1 MSTPRLS
8 LLATLRRANI
18 GLVTMAII
26 GAWLALTII
35 AYVNLR
41 VYVTQNL
48 QLVANSIAYSAQAA
62 TVFQD
67 SLSAQEILNA
77 IASQENLIAA
87 EVVGGNGKA
96 LATFR
101 RKPDSLLESSFAALG
116 DKLFPQRSAADIRLD
131 DKTVGRVTLQGTN
144 VVYVKFFAS
153 TVVAVFILM
162 ALVALAV
169 AQLSRRVQREIVSPL
184 NSLASLTHAVR
195 VSRTFDR
202 RAPPANVVEI
212 HQLGEDFNALLT
224 ELQKYEA
231 EQQARAAELQ
241 SVNESLSHQ
250 ATHDGLTGLANRAH
264 FREHLARA
272 LAAHRDTDSNVG
284 VLYLDYDH
292 FKSINDRLGHAVGD
306 KLLIEVARRLKSIVR
321 RSDLVARLGGDE
333 FAVLLAPLQ
342 SISHATIIAEK
353 IVVAMRDPIAVSTEE
368 SYSGSVSVGVAVAPE
383 HAATLEQLLLAA
395 DAAMYQA
402 KEALRNTYRVAAAA
416 DASSQSIRPAEP
428 DAAA

>member
-1 MSTPRLS
+1 MSADRLS
-8 LLATLRRANI
+8 MLATLRRANI
-18 GLVTMAII
+18 SLVAMAII

-62 TVFQD
+62 TVFRD
-67 SLSAQEILNA
+67 AMSAQEILNA
-77 IASQENLIAA
+77 IASQEHLISA
-87 EVVGGNGKA
+87 EVVASNGTL
-96 LATFR
+96 LASFHGR
-101 RKPDSLLESSFAALG
+101 PDSLFESTFAAFG
-116 DKLFPQRSAADIRLD
+116 DQLFPQRSAADIRVE

-153 TVVAVFILM
+153 TMVAVFILL
-162 ALVALAV
+162 ALIWLAV
-169 AQLSRRVQREIVSPL
+169 AQLSRRIQREIVSPL
-184 NSLASLTHAVR
+184 NSLAALTHAVR
-195 VSRTFDR
+195 ISRNFDR
-202 RAPPANVVEI
+202 RAPPAKVVEI

-224 ELQKYEA
+224 ELEKYEA

-264 FREHLARA
+264 FREQLARA
-272 LAAHRDTDSNVG
+272 LSAQRKNNAMVG
-284 VLYLDYDH
+284 VLYLDYDY

-306 KLLIEVARRLKSIVR
+306 KLLIEVARRLRSIVR

-342 SISHATIIAEK
+342 SIAHATGIADK
-353 IVVAMRDPIAVSTEE
+353 IVTAMRDPIALSTEE
-368 SYSGSVSVGVAVAPE
+368 TFSGSVSVGVAVAPE
-383 HAATLEQLLLAA
+383 HATTLELLLLAA
-395 DAAMYQA
+395 DAAMYRA
-402 KEALRNTYRVAAAA
+402 KAEQRNTYRVATAHNSPPSAA
-416 DASSQSIRPAEP
+416 PLV
-428 DAAA
+428 

>member
-1 MSTPRLS
+1 MSANRLS

-67 SLSAQEILNA
+67 ALSAQEILNT

-87 EVVGGNGKA
+87 EVVGSNGKP

-101 RKPDSLLESSFAALG
+101 RKPDSLFESSFAALG
-116 DKLFPQRSAADIRLD
+116 DKLFPQRSAADIRLEN
-131 DKTVGRVTLQGTN
+131 KTVGRVTLQGTN

-153 TVVAVFILM
+153 TVIAVFILL

-169 AQLSRRVQREIVSPL
+169 AQLSRRVQKEIVSPL

-202 RAPPANVVEI
+202 RAPPAKVVEI

-224 ELQKYEA
+224 ELQKYEE
-231 EQQARAAELQ
+231 EQKARAAELQ

-272 LAAHRDTDSNVG
+272 LSAQKDNRAMVG

-306 KLLIEVARRLKSIVR
+306 KLLIEVARRLSSIVR

-333 FAVLLAPLQ
+333 FAVLLAPLL
-342 SISHATIIAEK
+342 SIAHATNIAEK
-353 IVVAMRDPIAVSTEE
+353 IVTAMRDPIAVSTEE
-368 SYSGSVSVGVAVAPE
+368 SFNGSVSVGVAVAPE
-383 HAATLEQLLLAA
+383 HATTLEQLLLAA
-395 DAAMYQA
+395 DGAMYQA
-402 KEALRNTYRVAAAA
+402 KEGQRDTYRVAAAQG
-416 DASSQSIRPAEP
+416 DAGHTGTPA
-428 DAAA
+428 